1 MAFHEKVIKVIAQ
14 MKTFNDLISDV
25 SKNVK
30 EIFPWDL
37 EEILEDRK
45 PFMIDV
51 RENYEF
57 DAMHITHS
65 MNVPRG
71 ILETACDYDYDET
84 IPELAGN
91 KKQEI
96 IVICRSG
103 NRSILAAD
111 TMQQMGF
118 SKVFSLKTGIRGWNE
133 YDQALIDS
141 HNQTVDPD
149 FAEEYLRSK
158 VREDQLNPNK

>member
-1 MAFHEKVIKVIAQ
+1 

-25 SKNVK
+25 SENVT

-37 EEILEDRK
+37 EEILK
-45 PFMIDV
+45 NKTPYLLDV

-57 DAMHITHS
+57 DAMHINHS
-65 MNVPRG
+65 INVPRG
-71 ILETACDYDYDET
+71 ILETACDYNYDET

-91 KKQEI
+91 REQEI

-111 TMQQMGF
+111 TMQRMGF
-118 SKVFSLKTGIRGWNE
+118 KNVFSLKTGIRGWNE
-133 YDQALIDS
+133 YDQTLLD
-141 HNQTVDPD
+141 HNNLTVDPD
-149 FAEEYLRSK
+149 HAEEYLRNK
-158 VREDQLNPNK
+158 VRDDQLTPK